1 MRQRSR
7 PAAEGQT
14 RSRCD
19 ALAERASRGHSS
31 HLLDGRQRR
40 GARVVNGR
48 QHPSAL
54 GPVKGRS
61 EQMNGKSM
69 HWVHRLAAFG
79 LVVGLVA
86 GLAAVGNAQSVG
98 GQAYSTYVNTPL
110 GYSGQSPLA
119 VLPAVS
125 GTDGA
130 TADAEGSALNV
141 AGALSSDF
149 LNSITSGE
157 IGTAETGAQS
167 TASAASVNILNG
179 LITADEVVA
188 NAMSS
193 ASQGGAFSSAD
204 GSTVT
209 NLAIAGVGSL
219 SGDSPIAPNT
229 NISLPGVGYVVLN
242 EQIPSGDGVTSS
254 GLTVNMIH
262 VYLQN
267 LVGGIGGTLQTT
279 GEIIVGSATSSVAS

>member
-1 MRQRSR
+1 MNRMKM
-7 PAAEGQT
+7 
-14 RSRCD
+14 
-19 ALAERASRGHSS
+19 LW
-31 HLLDGRQRR
+31 
-40 GARVVNGR
+40 VN
-48 QHPSAL
+48 
-54 GPVKGRS
+54 
-61 EQMNGKSM
+61 
-69 HWVHRLAAFG
+69 RLAVVG
-79 LVVGLVA
+79 LVVGLT
-86 GLAAVGNAQSVG
+86 AAVAVTGVAQSVG

-110 GYSGQSPLA
+110 GSSGQSTLA

-130 TADAEGSALNV
+130 EADAEGTALNV

-157 IGTAETGAQS
+157 IGTAEAGAQS
-167 TASAASVNILNG
+167 TSSAASVNILNG

-188 NAMSS
+188 NVMSS
-193 ASQGGAFSSAD
+193 ASQGGAFSSGD
-204 GSTVT
+204 GSTFT

-242 EQIPSGDGVTSS
+242 EQVPSGDGVTSS

-262 VYLQN
+262 VYLQS
-267 LVGGIGGTLQTT
+267 LVGGILNPLTGLISDGSLQTT
-279 GEIIVGSATSSVAS
+279 GEIIVGSAASSVGP

>member
-1 MRQRSR
+1 
-7 PAAEGQT
+7 
-14 RSRCD
+14 
-19 ALAERASRGHSS
+19 
-31 HLLDGRQRR
+31 
-40 GARVVNGR
+40 
-48 QHPSAL
+48 
-54 GPVKGRS
+54 
-61 EQMNGKSM
+61 MNGKSM
-69 HWVHRLAAFG
+69 HWVNHLAALG

-167 TASAASVNILNG
+167 TASAAS
-179 LITADEVVA
+179 E
-188 NAMSS
+188 
-193 ASQGGAFSSAD
+193 GGAFSSAD
-204 GSTVT
+204 GSTFT

-219 SGDSPIAPNT
+219 SGDSPLAPNM

-242 EQIPSGDGVTSS
+242 EQIPSGDGVSSS

-262 VYLQN
+262 VYLQS
-267 LVGGIGGTLQTT
+267 LVGGILNPLTGQIIGGTLQTT
-279 GEIIVGSATSSVAS
+279 GEIIVGSATSTVAS

>member
-1 MRQRSR
+1 
-7 PAAEGQT
+7 
-14 RSRCD
+14 
-19 ALAERASRGHSS
+19 
-31 HLLDGRQRR
+31 
-40 GARVVNGR
+40 
-48 QHPSAL
+48 
-54 GPVKGRS
+54 
-61 EQMNGKSM
+61 MNGKTM
-69 HWVHRLAAFG
+69 HWVNRLAALG
-79 LVVGLVA
+79 LAVVLTAGFAVA
-86 GLAAVGNAQSVG
+86 GGAQSVG

-110 GYSGQSPLA
+110 VSSGQTPLA
-119 VLPAVS
+119 VLPAVF

-130 TADAEGSALNV
+130 EADAEGSALNV

-157 IGTAETGAQS
+157 IGTAESGAQS

-188 NAMSS
+188 NVMSS
-193 ASQGGAFSSAD
+193 VGQDGAFSNAD
-204 GSTVT
+204 GSTFT

-219 SGDSPIAPNT
+219 SGDQPVAPNT

-262 VYLQN
+262 VYLQS
-267 LVGGIGGTLQTT
+267 LTGGTCTLLGCLPGVLTNT
-279 GEIIVGSATSSVAS
+279 GEIIVGSATSSVQ